1 MPDVGSRGLP
11 QVLGTFKLASEPQD
25 GHALAYARWRAT
37 EVRREKS
44 DRGSLGVEQQRTASG
59 ALMSAR
65 ERQRTAVGEGRQR
78 AAVVG
83 RLGSSREGRCDVTLR
98 TSSDRTKILPSYQL
112 RQSNRLQHI

>member
-44 DRGSLGVEQQRTASG
+44 DRGSLGVEQQRAASG

-83 RLGSSREGRCDVTLR
+83 RLGSPREGRYDVTPR
-98 TSSDRTKILPSYQL
+98 
-112 RQSNRLQHI
+112 

>member
-11 QVLGTFKLASEPQD
+11 QVLGTFKLAIEPQD
-25 GHALAYARWRAT
+25 GHTLAYARRRAT

-44 DRGSLGVEQQRTASG
+44 DRGSLGVEQQRAASG

-65 ERQRTAVGEGRQR
+65 ERQMTAVGEGRQR

-83 RLGSSREGRCDVTLR
+83 RLESSREGRCDVTPR
-98 TSSDRTKILPSYQL
+98 
-112 RQSNRLQHI
+112 